1 LLAKKTWSKK
11 KALTEV
17 NALFQMLESWLV
29 ASASATVAP
38 ATTAA
43 ATAVTA
49 ATTSAAV
56 AAAATTVTAAAATA
70 TTTAAAGGPRFTG
83 SGFVH
88 SQRTTFDSLPVEF
101 CNGGLSIR
109 FRTHRDESKAA
120 RLAGE
125 FILHER
131 DFRDRSGLRKKLLQ
145 FVFRRIEGKIAY
157 V

>member
-1 LLAKKTWSKK
+1 MISD
-11 KALTEV
+11 
-17 NALFQMLESWLV
+17 LV

-49 ATTSAAV
+49 TTASATIAAAAATV
-56 AAAATTVTAAAATA
+56 TAATAAAATTTAAGRACLT
-70 TTTAAAGGPRFTG
+70 GPG
-83 SGFVH
+83 LVH
-88 SQRTTFDSLPVEF
+88 GQRTTFDGLPIEL
-101 CNGGLSIR
+101 CNGGLSISL
-109 FRTHRDESKAA
+109 RTHRDKGEAA
-120 RLAGE
+120 GLAGE

-131 DFRDRSGLRKKLLQ
+131 DLRDRSGLREKLLQ